1 MTTRSERR
9 RILEKLAAGCITPEH
24 ADELLEREGAGS
36 TIPSRERPG
45 GGTAWQLSLDPVVGR
60 SRPARHGG
68 SREERGG
75 R

>member
-1 MTTRSERR
+1 MITRSERR
-9 RILEKLAAGCITPEH
+9 RILERLAAGCITPER

-36 TIPSRERPG
+36 TIPSRERTR
-45 GGTAWQLSLDPVVGR
+45 GGTAWQLSLDTEAGR